1 MNKLIINR
9 SKWRTGTVGKEPTGL
24 GPSMLK
30 NSEGF
35 KCCLGFFCEQ
45 ALGTEDI
52 DMECG
57 MPDLFL
63 RHNPSNREKLSLL
76 VHDKFDTY
84 YFINSEFANQAARI
98 NDSGDTRKVRE
109 DLLTDH
115 FAEKGIEV
123 VFEGQYV
130 DYVD

>member
-1 MNKLIINR
+1 MNKLIIDR
-9 SKWRTGTVGKEPTGL
+9 SKWRTGSLGKEPTGL
-24 GPSMLK
+24 GPSMLR

-63 RHNPSNREKLSLL
+63 RHNPSSREKLSLL
-76 VHDKFDTY
+76 VHGKF
-84 YFINSEFANQAARI
+84 NSEFANQAARI
-98 NDSGDTRKVRE
+98 NDSGNTRKVRE